1 MRASD
6 PSVVLPPVRYWCQY
20 GIQCVARNARAFPRV
35 GFHLIHGA
43 GWSMAAGGAVE
54 GRASAYRPC
63 GAWRAVSSCR
73 VDRRRALQPS
83 GTPSCGNRLYNLL
96 ARSMLTG
103 GCDGRLKR
111 DSSRR
116 LQPRCTYIPAH
127 PPSTPLLFHTPLPIR
142 HRLCGSS
149 TASHRSRLMSR
160 RAWRA

>member
-73 VDRRRALQPS
+73 VDRRRAWEAS
-83 GTPSCGNRLYNLL
+83 GQARWAPCGHPAARALSILL
-96 ARSMLTG
+96 VPVLV
-103 GCDGRLKR
+103 L
-111 DSSRR
+111 
-116 LQPRCTYIPAH
+116 
-127 PPSTPLLFHTPLPIR
+127 
-142 HRLCGSS
+142 
-149 TASHRSRLMSR
+149 
-160 RAWRA
+160 

>member
-83 GTPSCGNRLYNLL
+83 GTPSCGNRLYYT
-96 ARSMLTG
+96 MVV
-103 GCDGRLKR
+103 
-111 DSSRR
+111 
-116 LQPRCTYIPAH
+116 
-127 PPSTPLLFHTPLPIR
+127 
-142 HRLCGSS
+142 
-149 TASHRSRLMSR
+149 
-160 RAWRA
+160 